1 MRFAGAGKR
10 RTNWKTPE
18 ATQHNG
24 HVFPCMEHDAN
35 KRKRPMVV
43 AHTSIPKLVAR
54 LASRVVRARL
64 LTLAVSS
71 EVKHTVSARRPLRHG
86 SAGAPTRGVRP
97 FVSYDIAARFC
108 RSALHVSRV

>member
-1 MRFAGAGKR
+1 MVLGEAAGPRAKGK
-10 RTNWKTPE
+10 TLEPIH
-18 ATQHNG
+18 HNR
-24 HVFPCMEHDAN
+24 HVFRCMQPEPR

-43 AHTSIPKLVAR
+43 AHTSVPKLVAR

-86 SAGAPTRGVRP
+86 SAGAPARGVRP
-97 FVSYDIAARFC
+97 FVSCDIAARSG